1 MAMTSSKGN
10 SMKSLPEARSG
21 ASNTNASAYDA
32 RDGASEEGSSA
43 GVVVRSR
50 GVLAMMEEQA
60 VLLRGIEAS
69 RKKGRLQEGATDS
82 SCDNVRV
89 LIELIQRSM
98 RALLSSACFLAAFA
112 SEHDDTP
119 SRAPSLSLSTF
130 SCFGK
135 GGWALGWGQ
144 APHHHLASVH
154 HRCLLSRIPGRP

>member
-1 MAMTSSKGN
+1 M
-10 SMKSLPEARSG
+10 
-21 ASNTNASAYDA
+21 
-32 RDGASEEGSSA
+32 
-43 GVVVRSR
+43 
-50 GVLAMMEEQA
+50 
-60 VLLRGIEAS
+60 
-69 RKKGRLQEGATDS
+69 DS

-135 GGWALGWGQ
+135 GGWRWVGDKPLTTTSLPFIIAACLVGSLAARKSRERKIGNLEGRVPVDEASTDVVGDRLLKVLRREVGPITRVP
-144 APHHHLASVH
+144 AP
-154 HRCLLSRIPGRP
+154 